1 MKQTKRPGEIW
12 FNVVL
17 PGEKKRDGSVGEA
30 GMSHESTDNHF

>member
-17 PGEKKRDGSVGEA
+17 PGEEKNNGSIGEG
-30 GMSHESTDNHF
+30 GMSQW